1 MIFNNFKNKYNYGS
15 TEKKALDHKRQIN
28 HRKATNAFLI
38 FKFRELGGCLF
49 M

>member
-15 TEKKALDHKRQIN
+15 TEKKALDYKRQIN
-28 HRKATNAFLI
+28 HRKGTNAFLD
-38 FKFRELGGCLF
+38 FNFREFRGCVF